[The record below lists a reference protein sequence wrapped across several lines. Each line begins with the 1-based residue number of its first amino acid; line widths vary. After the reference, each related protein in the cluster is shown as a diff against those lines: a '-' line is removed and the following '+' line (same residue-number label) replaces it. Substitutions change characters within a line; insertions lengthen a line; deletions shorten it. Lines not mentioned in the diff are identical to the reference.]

1 MDGKSNANGQAFDE
15 ELRKMA
21 VNRTLVTGGAGFIG
35 SHICDSLLEMGDEV
49 VCIDDLSTG
58 SMKNIDH
65 LSNNPKFRF
74 VDIDI
79 NDSSRLLE
87 ELDGVSRVSHQAA
100 IGSVPRSVKDP
111 STTMRANVMGTLSLL
126 DCCKKADVRKV
137 VFASSSSVYGDNQ
150 DLPKVETK
158 TGKAL
163 SPYALSKSIGENM
176 MRLYSEIHGFDTIC
190 LRYFNVFGPRQSP
203 DGPYAA
209 VIPLFIQNAISGK
222 KSKIFGDGLQSRDFS
237 YVSNVADAN
246 VRALSLDEKT
256 GQNLVMNIAC
266 GGKITVS
273 ELHDSIS
280 RIIYEKDHSNKIIP
294 PEMLPPRE
302 GDILHSLA
310 NIGQATASL
319 GYAPTVSVEEGLE
332 KTVSYH
338 LKTSGGL

>member
-1 MDGKSNANGQAFDE
+1 MDGKPHDNGQAFDE
-15 ELRKMA
+15 ELREKAM
-21 VNRTLVTGGAGFIG
+21 NRTLVTGGAGFIG
-35 SHICDSLLEMGDEV
+35 SHICDSLLELGDEV

-58 SMKNIDH
+58 SAQNIAH
-65 LSNNPKFRF
+65 LLDNPKFRF
-74 VDIDI
+74 VDMDI

-150 DLPKVETK
+150 DLPKVEMK
-158 TGKAL
+158 IGKAL

-222 KSKIFGDGLQSRDFS
+222 KSKIFGNGLQSRDFS
-237 YVSNVADAN
+237 YVSNVVDAN
-246 VRALSLDEKT
+246 VRALSLEEKT
-256 GQNLVMNIAC
+256 YQNLVMNIAC
-266 GGKITVS
+266 GGKITIC
-273 ELHDSIS
+273 ELHELIS
-280 RIIYEKDHSNKIIP
+280 KIIHEKDPTNKFIQ
-294 PEMLPPRE
+294 PEFLPPRD

-310 NIGQATASL
+310 NIEQAKDSL
-319 GYAPTVSVEEGLE
+319 CYTPSVSVEEGLE
-332 KTVSYH
+332 KTISYH
-338 LKTSGGL
+338 LKTLGGH

>member
-1 MDGKSNANGQAFDE
+1 MV
-15 ELRKMA
+15 

-35 SHICDSLLEMGDEV
+35 SHICDSLLEIGDEV

-58 SMKNIDH
+58 SMENISH
-65 LSNNPKFRF
+65 LLNNPKFRF

-126 DCCKKADVRKV
+126 DCCKKAEVRKV

-176 MRLYSEIHGFDTIC
+176 MRLYSEIYGFDTIC

-203 DGPYAA
+203 NGPYAA

-237 YVSNVADAN
+237 YVSNVVDAN

-280 RIIYEKDHSNKIIP
+280 RIIYEKDHSNKIVP

-319 GYAPTVSVEEGLE
+319 GYSPTVSVEEGLE

-338 LKTSGGL
+338 LKTLGGL

>member
-1 MDGKSNANGQAFDE
+1 MDGKSNCNGQAFDE

-21 VNRTLVTGGAGFIG
+21 VNKTLVTGGAGFIG
-35 SHICDSLLEMGDEV
+35 SHICDSLLEIGDEV

-58 SMKNIDH
+58 SMENISH

-158 TGKAL
+158 IGKAL

-203 DGPYAA
+203 NGPYAA

-237 YVSNVADAN
+237 YVSNVVDAN

-256 GQNLVMNIAC
+256 SQNLVMNIAC

-280 RIIYEKDHSNKIIP
+280 RIIYDKDNSNKIIP

-310 NIGQATASL
+310 NIGQATSSL
-319 GYAPTVSVEEGLE
+319 GYVPTVSVEEGLE
-332 KTVSYH
+332 KTVSHH
-338 LKTSGGL
+338 LKTPGGL

>member
-15 ELRKMA
+15 ELRRMA

-35 SHICDSLLEMGDEV
+35 SHICDSLLKMGDEV

-58 SMKNIDH
+58 SMENIDH

-74 VDIDI
+74 ADIDI
-79 NDSSRLLE
+79 NDSDRLLE

-111 STTMRANVMGTLSLL
+111 STTMRSNVMGTLSLL
-126 DCCKKADVRKV
+126 DCCKKADVKKV

-158 TGKAL
+158 TGKPL

-222 KSKIFGDGLQSRDFS
+222 QSKIFGDGLQSRDFS

-266 GGKITVS
+266 GSKMTVS

-294 PEMLPPRE
+294 PKMLPRRE

-310 NIGQATASL
+310 NIGHATTCL
-319 GYAPTVSVEEGLE
+319 GYVPTVSVEEGL
-332 KTVSYH
+332 KMTVSH
-338 LKTSGGL
+338 HFKTLGGP

>member
-1 MDGKSNANGQAFDE
+1 MDGKSNCNGQAFDE
-15 ELRKMA
+15 ELRKMV

-35 SHICDSLLEMGDEV
+35 SHICDSLLEIGDEV

-58 SMKNIDH
+58 SMENISH

-150 DLPKVETK
+150 DLPKVETE

-176 MRLYSEIHGFDTIC
+176 MRLYSEIHGFDTIS

-222 KSKIFGDGLQSRDFS
+222 QSKIFGDGLQSRDFS
-237 YVSNVADAN
+237 YVSNVVDAN

-280 RIIYEKDHSNKIIP
+280 RIIYEKDHSNKIIS

-310 NIGQATASL
+310 NIGQATSSL
-319 GYAPTVSVEEGLE
+319 GYVPTVSVEEGLE
-332 KTVSYH
+332 KTVSHH
-338 LKTSGGL
+338 LKTPGGL

>member
-1 MDGKSNANGQAFDE
+1 MDGKSNGNGQAFDE

-21 VNRTLVTGGAGFIG
+21 VNKTLVTGGAGFIG
-35 SHICDSLLEMGDEV
+35 SHICDSLLEIGDEV

-58 SMKNIDH
+58 SMENISH

-158 TGKAL
+158 IGKAL

-203 DGPYAA
+203 NGPYAA

-237 YVSNVADAN
+237 YVSNVVDAN

-256 GQNLVMNIAC
+256 SQNLVMNIAC

-280 RIIYEKDHSNKIIP
+280 RIIYDKDNSNKIIP

-310 NIGQATASL
+310 NIGQATSSL
-319 GYAPTVSVEEGLE
+319 GYVPTVSVEEGLE
-332 KTVSYH
+332 KTVSHH
-338 LKTSGGL
+338 LKTPGGL

>member
-1 MDGKSNANGQAFDE
+1 MDGKSNGNGQAFDE

-21 VNRTLVTGGAGFIG
+21 VNKTLVTGGAGFIG

-58 SMKNIDH
+58 SMKNVAH

-203 DGPYAA
+203 NGPYAA

-237 YVSNVADAN
+237 YVSNVVDAN

-280 RIIYEKDHSNKIIP
+280 RIIYDKDNSNKIIP

-310 NIGQATASL
+310 NIGQATSSL

-332 KTVSYH
+332 KTVSHH
-338 LKTSGGL
+338 LKTLGGL

>member
-1 MDGKSNANGQAFDE
+1 MDGKSNGNGQAFDE

-58 SMKNIDH
+58 SMKNIAH

-79 NDSSRLLE
+79 NDSSRLLK
-87 ELDGVSRVSHQAA
+87 ELDEVSRVSHQAA

-176 MRLYSEIHGFDTIC
+176 MRLYSEIHGFDTIS

-280 RIIYEKDHSNKIIP
+280 RIIYEKDHSNKIVP

-310 NIGQATASL
+310 NIGQATARL
-319 GYAPTVSVEEGLE
+319 GYSPTVSVEEGLE

-338 LKTSGGL
+338 LKTLGGL

>member
-1 MDGKSNANGQAFDE
+1 MDGKSNGNGQAFDE

-21 VNRTLVTGGAGFIG
+21 VNKTLVTGGAGFIG
-35 SHICDSLLEMGDEV
+35 SHICDSLLEIGDEV

-58 SMKNIDH
+58 SMENISH

-158 TGKAL
+158 IGKAL

-203 DGPYAA
+203 NGPYAA

-237 YVSNVADAN
+237 YVSNVVDAN

-280 RIIYEKDHSNKIIP
+280 RIIYDKDNSNKIIP

-310 NIGQATASL
+310 NIGQATSSL

-332 KTVSYH
+332 KTVSHH
-338 LKTSGGL
+338 LKTPGGL